1 MTLDVYTGLF
11 DDDLDGAADRMDV
24 LGRAAVAHP
33 LPKAPIVDLAA
44 VRERAAGQ

>member
-44 VRERAAGQ
+44 VRERVAGQ